1 MHVHGYVATFR
12 SMQPHLWR
20 CNYIR
25 TYVPLQVSFLGSLTN
40 AREMAQV
47 FIGAFYGIP
56 LFPVNQA
63 PSLDQLQSLEERLL
77 SQYYLHRDNLS
88 SALLSYASLQGS
100 ALSSQQYEEKVD
112 VEYHQCFKMQVSLA
126 RLRNFMRKMRECEVK
141 GVKGGVYG
149 LADEPSTGY
158 GRYSISKLSKLIGCL
173 VDTLLALNAADA
185 KSAAVDMLAPPP
197 PRAKEASSPYS
208 RLELG
213 VAGFA
218 ASSSPSQ
225 SPSPFFGHVHSLSE
239 EDCRVLFH
247 TLCIH
252 GIPKMHARAIAL
264 LIKYGGGQ
272 GWWGGFI
279 VKVATELFGAQQTE
293 VFNKERWVWQIRNYV
308 PLDYY

>member
-1 MHVHGYVATFR
+1 M
-12 SMQPHLWR
+12 
-20 CNYIR
+20 YI
-25 TYVPLQVSFLGSLTN
+25 PFQVSFLGSLTN

-56 LFPVNQA
+56 LFPPHQA
-63 PSLDQLQSLEERLL
+63 PSLEQLQSLEERLL
-77 SQYYLHRDNLS
+77 SQYYMHRDNLS

-100 ALSSQQYEEKVD
+100 ALSSQQYEEKVNL
-112 VEYHQCFKMQVSLA
+112 EYHQCFKMQVSLA
-126 RLRNFMRKMRECEVK
+126 RLRNFTRKMRESEAEGAV
-141 GVKGGVYG
+141 GGVYG
-149 LADEPSTGY
+149 LEDEASMPGY

-185 KSAAVDMLAPPP
+185 KSAVVPDMLVAPPP
-197 PRAKEASSPYS
+197 SRGKEATSSPYS
-208 RLELG
+208 KLEL
-213 VAGFA
+213 GFA
-218 ASSSPSQ
+218 ASSPLPSG
-225 SPSPFFGHVHSLSE
+225 PSPFLGHVHSLSE

-272 GWWGGFI
+272 PWWGGFI

-293 VFNKERWVWQIRNYV
+293 VFNKERWVWQI
-308 PLDYY
+308 

>member
-1 MHVHGYVATFR
+1 
-12 SMQPHLWR
+12 
-20 CNYIR
+20 
-25 TYVPLQVSFLGSLTN
+25 
-40 AREMAQV
+40 MAQV

-56 LFPVNQA
+56 LFPQNQA
-63 PSLDQLQSLEERLL
+63 PSLEQLQSLEERLL

-126 RLRNFMRKMRECEVK
+126 RLRNFMRKMRESEAK

-149 LADEPSTGY
+149 LTDEASVEHGC
-158 GRYSISKLSKLIGCL
+158 YSISKLSKLVGCL
-173 VDTLLALNAADA
+173 VDTLLALNTVDA
-185 KSAAVDMLAPPP
+185 KSASVDVPAP
-197 PRAKEASSPYS
+197 PRAKDVDGPYS
-208 RLELG
+208 KLLG
-213 VAGFA
+213 VGFA
-218 ASSSPSQ
+218 ASS
-225 SPSPFFGHVHSLSE
+225 PSPVHSPFLGHVHSLSE

-272 GWWGGFI
+272 DWWGGFI

-293 VFNKERWVWQIRNYV
+293 VFNKERWVCQICMYV
-308 PLDYY
+308 CTYVCMYVCTGLYALCILTQLVLWYIFPSPFAT